1 MQIRPIIA
9 TLHKHKLTATLLA
22 LQVAFTC
29 AIVCNAVFLIVQ
41 RVDQITVPSGLDEA
55 SLSIVTIDDLQVKA
69 GSEALSLHK
78 ADVAALRRLPG
89 VESAAIINNVPF
101 SRSSHSSG
109 GCTSLDAIEAVK
121 KANSIDVPGCASAD
135 VYTGGPGTLRT
146 LGLKLVAGRDFR
158 ADDYL
163 AGKTDGPVDF
173 PAIIVTRAFAERL
186 FPAHPGHVVG
196 RVVYFGGSG
205 IMLGHGSP
213 IVGVVAHLHRANFGN
228 TGSND
233 QSAVLPV
240 EPVAGRVM
248 FALRSKPSDRAGV
261 MKEASAALV
270 KRVPNRQVSADD
282 AQTYA
287 QIRSDYF
294 RRDATMVNLLLA
306 AALGLLFVTA
316 LGITGLAS
324 FWVQQRTRSI
334 GIRRAVGATRG
345 DILRYFQ
352 TENFLIVTVGVGIG
366 VLLAIGL
373 NLLLMKHY
381 ELPRLPLWYLL
392 VGAIVLWLLGQLAV
406 LAPALRASN
415 VPPVVATRSV

>member
-1 MQIRPIIA
+1 MQFRPIVA
-9 TLHKHKLTATLLA
+9 TLRKHKLTATLLA

-41 RVDQITVPSGLDEA
+41 RVERITVPSGLDEA
-55 SLSIVTIDDLQVKA
+55 SLSIVTVHDLQVKP

-89 VESAAIINNVPF
+89 VESATLISNVPF
-101 SRSSHSSG
+101 THSRHSSG

-121 KANSIDVPGCASAD
+121 KAHSIDVPGCASAD
-135 VYTGGPGTLRT
+135 VYTGGPDMLRT

-158 ADDYL
+158 VGEYL
-163 AGKTDGPVDF
+163 PDKADGPVNF
-173 PAIIVTRAFAERL
+173 PAMIVTRQFAERL
-186 FPAHPGHVVG
+186 FPAHPAHVVG

-205 IMLGHGSP
+205 IMSGYGTP
-213 IVGVVAHLHRANFGN
+213 IVGVVAHLHRNDFGGA
-228 TGSND
+228 GSDD
-233 QSAVLPV
+233 QSVVLPV
-240 EPVAGRVM
+240 EPVRGHAM

-261 MKEASAALV
+261 MKEAAAALV
-270 KRVPNRQVSADD
+270 KRVPSRQVSADD

-294 RRDATMVNLLLA
+294 RRDATMVDLLLA

-324 FWVQQRTRSI
+324 FWVQQRTRTI
-334 GIRRAVGATRG
+334 GIRRAIGATRG

-352 TENFLIVTVGVGIG
+352 TENFLIVTLGVVLG
-366 VLLAIGL
+366 VLLAVGL

-381 ELPRLPLWYLL
+381 EMPRLPLWYLP
-392 VGAIVLWLLGQLAV
+392 VGALALWVLGQLAV